1 MTFLT
6 RTRQWVKNILDW
18 IAYKAKRVT
27 VPFFDGKPLY
37 DVALF
42 FWKGIVDG
50 AITTRASAIAFNFIL
65 AVFPTIIFLFTLIPY
80 IPIDNFQVEL
90 LKLIQSVLP
99 DNAYI
104 AVRGTIQD
112 IITQPR
118 GSLLS
123 FGFLAAFVFS
133 SNGLVSIIVAF
144 NRTIHAIE
152 TRGIVS
158 LYLTAFGLSL
168 ILTTLT
174 TISVAMI
181 TISQRLLEFLLA
193 KQFIRFDYTYYLLIG
208 GKWLV
213 IMLLF
218 FFAFAFLFYFA
229 PARKMKFR
237 FISAGGTLATL
248 LSILISAGFSFYINN
263 FGRYNTLYGS
273 IGTLVVVMLWFYFMA
288 LILLIGFELNVS
300 IWSAQNKIHLDNASG
315 KNSVPR
321 EENVPNDPKILP

>member
-1 MTFLT
+1 LITFLNSAKH
-6 RTRQWVKNILDW
+6 WIFKILDR
-18 IAYKAKRVT
+18 IVQKAKRIT
-27 VPFFDGKPLY
+27 VPFFDGLPLY

-65 AVFPTIIFLFTLIPY
+65 AVFPAIIFLFTLIPY
-80 IPIDNFQVEL
+80 IPIDNFQIQL
-90 LKLIQSVLP
+90 LNMIQSVLP
-99 DNAYI
+99 DNAYLAI
-104 AVRGTIQD
+104 KGTIQD
-112 IITQPR
+112 IVTQPR

-123 FGFLAAFVFS
+123 FGFFAAFIFS
-133 SNGLVSIIVAF
+133 TNGLVSVIVAF
-144 NRTIHAIE
+144 NGTIHAIE
-152 TRGIVS
+152 TRSIVS
-158 LYLTAFGLSL
+158 LYLTAFGLST
-168 ILTTLT
+168 ILTLLT

-181 TISQRLLEFLLA
+181 TASQRILELLLA
-193 KQFIRFDYTYYLLIG
+193 KQYIRFDYIYYLLIG

-213 IMLLF
+213 ILLLF

-248 LSILISAGFSFYINN
+248 LSILVSVGFSFYINN

-288 LILLIGFELNVS
+288 LSLLIGFELNAS
-300 IWSAQNKIHLDNASG
+300 IWSAQSKANKQVGRRGNNEG
-315 KNSVPR
+315 
-321 EENVPNDPKILP
+321 

>member
-1 MTFLT
+1 MPTVLNT
-6 RTRQWVKNILDW
+6 LKTWALKILDG
-18 IAYKAKRVT
+18 IVHRAKKIT
-27 VPFFDGKPLY
+27 FPFFDGIPLY

-80 IPIDNFQVEL
+80 IPIDNFQVQL
-90 LKLIQSVLP
+90 MALIQSVLP
-99 DNAYI
+99 DNAYLV
-104 AVRGTIQD
+104 VRSTIQD
-112 IITQPR
+112 IVTQPR

-123 FGFLAAFVFS
+123 FGFLAAFIFS
-133 SNGLVSIIVAF
+133 TNGLVSIIVAF
-144 NRTIHAIE
+144 NGTIHAIE
-152 TRGIVS
+152 TRNIVS

-174 TISVAMI
+174 TLSVALI
-181 TISQRLLEFLLA
+181 TGSQRALDFLMA
-193 KQFIRFDYTYYLLIG
+193 RQFIRDDYIYYLLIG

-213 IMLLF
+213 ILLLF
-218 FFAFAFLFYFA
+218 FFAFAFLFYYA

-248 LSILISAGFSFYINN
+248 FSIVISVGFSYYINN

-288 LILLIGFELNVS
+288 LILLMGFELNVS
-300 IWSAQNKIHLDNASG
+300 IWSAQSKANALLKS
-315 KNSVPR
+315 KNN
-321 EENVPNDPKILP
+321 EDTIIINTEK